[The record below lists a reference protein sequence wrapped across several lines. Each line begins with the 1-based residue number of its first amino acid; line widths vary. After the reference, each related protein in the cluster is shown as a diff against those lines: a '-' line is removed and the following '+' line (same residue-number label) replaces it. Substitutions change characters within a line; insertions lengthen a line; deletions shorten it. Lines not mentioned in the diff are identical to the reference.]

1 MVDGMSDMGT
11 TELGAASTPEQARA
25 AFRDGL
31 VRPTCGIAQGYAQAN
46 LMILPK
52 EQAFDFLLFAQRN
65 PKPCPLLEVMEP
77 GVTALVT
84 APGADIRTDVP
95 LYRVWKRG
103 ELVAEVPDI
112 REYWRSDLVTFVIGC
127 SFTFEFPLMEAGVP
141 VRHITAGRNVPMYD
155 TSIECRSAGA
165 FHSTMVVSMRGIPS
179 TQVADACR
187 ISGYYPSVHGA
198 PVCVGDPS
206 AIGIDDIMH
215 PDYGDAPRV
224 GAGRCAGVLGVRR
237 DPAGRGDGVQTGIRD
252 HARAGA
258 HVHHQQT
265 RFGIHG
271 VRGSAMSAVVAG
283 SVTGIDMNS
292 DMGESFGR
300 WTLGDDEALL
310 DVVSSANVAC
320 GFHAG
325 DPSVMLRTLSYA
337 ASRGVMVGAHVAYRD
352 LAGFG
357 RRYVDESPDELKA
370 DVMYQ
375 IAALEGMARSVGAQV
390 RYVKP
395 HGALYNRIVR
405 DESQAAA
412 VVEAIRSV
420 DASLAILTQPGAVV
434 GRLAAQAGL
443 RVFHE
448 AFADRA
454 YNVDG
459 TLVSRRLPD
468 AVIADPAEVAAR
480 VLRMVCEHEVVAIDG
495 TVVPLNADSV
505 CVHGDSP
512 SAVAMARAVRA
523 RLESEGVAI
532 RAFAGDAAASAAR
545 D

>member
-1 MVDGMSDMGT
+1 
-11 TELGAASTPEQARA
+11 
-25 AFRDGL
+25 
-31 VRPTCGIAQGYAQAN
+31 
-46 LMILPK
+46 
-52 EQAFDFLLFAQRN
+52 
-65 PKPCPLLEVMEP
+65 
-77 GVTALVT
+77 
-84 APGADIRTDVP
+84 
-95 LYRVWKRG
+95 
-103 ELVAEVPDI
+103 
-112 REYWRSDLVTFVIGC
+112 
-127 SFTFEFPLMEAGVP
+127 
-141 VRHITAGRNVPMYD
+141 
-155 TSIECRSAGA
+155 
-165 FHSTMVVSMRGIPS
+165 
-179 TQVADACR
+179 
-187 ISGYYPSVHGA
+187 
-198 PVCVGDPS
+198 
-206 AIGIDDIMH
+206 
-215 PDYGDAPRV
+215 
-224 GAGRCAGVLGVRR
+224 
-237 DPAGRGDGVQTGIRD
+237 
-252 HARAGA
+252 
-258 HVHHQQT
+258 
-265 RFGIHG
+265 
-271 VRGSAMSAVVAG
+271 MSAVVAG

-300 WTLGDDEALL
+300 WKLGDDEALL

-468 AVIADPAEVAAR
+468 AVIADPAEVVAR

>member
-1 MVDGMSDMGT
+1 MAVQETDGR
-11 TELGAASTPEQARA
+11 Q
-25 AFRDGL
+25 
-31 VRPTCGIAQGYAQAN
+31 
-46 LMILPK
+46 
-52 EQAFDFLLFAQRN
+52 
-65 PKPCPLLEVMEP
+65 
-77 GVTALVT
+77 TA
-84 APGADIRTDVP
+84 
-95 LYRVWKRG
+95 
-103 ELVAEVPDI
+103 
-112 REYWRSDLVTFVIGC
+112 
-127 SFTFEFPLMEAGVP
+127 
-141 VRHITAGRNVPMYD
+141 
-155 TSIECRSAGA
+155 
-165 FHSTMVVSMRGIPS
+165 MR
-179 TQVADACR
+179 
-187 ISGYYPSVHGA
+187 
-198 PVCVGDPS
+198 
-206 AIGIDDIMH
+206 
-215 PDYGDAPRV
+215 
-224 GAGRCAGVLGVRR
+224 
-237 DPAGRGDGVQTGIRD
+237 
-252 HARAGA
+252 
-258 HVHHQQT
+258 
-265 RFGIHG
+265 
-271 VRGSAMSAVVAG
+271 
-283 SVTGIDMNS
+283 IDMNS

-412 VVEAIRSV
+412 VV
-420 DASLAILTQPGAVV
+420 

-532 RAFAGDAAASAAR
+532 RAFAGDPAASAAR

>member
-1 MVDGMSDMGT
+1 
-11 TELGAASTPEQARA
+11 
-25 AFRDGL
+25 
-31 VRPTCGIAQGYAQAN
+31 
-46 LMILPK
+46 
-52 EQAFDFLLFAQRN
+52 
-65 PKPCPLLEVMEP
+65 
-77 GVTALVT
+77 
-84 APGADIRTDVP
+84 
-95 LYRVWKRG
+95 
-103 ELVAEVPDI
+103 
-112 REYWRSDLVTFVIGC
+112 
-127 SFTFEFPLMEAGVP
+127 
-141 VRHITAGRNVPMYD
+141 
-155 TSIECRSAGA
+155 
-165 FHSTMVVSMRGIPS
+165 
-179 TQVADACR
+179 
-187 ISGYYPSVHGA
+187 
-198 PVCVGDPS
+198 
-206 AIGIDDIMH
+206 
-215 PDYGDAPRV
+215 
-224 GAGRCAGVLGVRR
+224 
-237 DPAGRGDGVQTGIRD
+237 
-252 HARAGA
+252 
-258 HVHHQQT
+258 
-265 RFGIHG
+265 
-271 VRGSAMSAVVAG
+271 MSAVVAG

-300 WTLGDDEALL
+300 WKLGDDEALL

-337 ASRGVMVGAHVAYRD
+337 ASREVMVGVHVAYRD

-412 VVEAIRSV
+412 V

-454 YNVDG
+454 YNADG

>member
-1 MVDGMSDMGT
+1 
-11 TELGAASTPEQARA
+11 
-25 AFRDGL
+25 
-31 VRPTCGIAQGYAQAN
+31 
-46 LMILPK
+46 
-52 EQAFDFLLFAQRN
+52 
-65 PKPCPLLEVMEP
+65 
-77 GVTALVT
+77 
-84 APGADIRTDVP
+84 
-95 LYRVWKRG
+95 
-103 ELVAEVPDI
+103 
-112 REYWRSDLVTFVIGC
+112 
-127 SFTFEFPLMEAGVP
+127 
-141 VRHITAGRNVPMYD
+141 
-155 TSIECRSAGA
+155 
-165 FHSTMVVSMRGIPS
+165 
-179 TQVADACR
+179 
-187 ISGYYPSVHGA
+187 
-198 PVCVGDPS
+198 
-206 AIGIDDIMH
+206 
-215 PDYGDAPRV
+215 
-224 GAGRCAGVLGVRR
+224 
-237 DPAGRGDGVQTGIRD
+237 
-252 HARAGA
+252 
-258 HVHHQQT
+258 
-265 RFGIHG
+265 
-271 VRGSAMSAVVAG
+271 MSAVVAG

-300 WTLGDDEALL
+300 WKLGDDEALL

-337 ASRGVMVGAHVAYRD
+337 ASREVMVGAHVAYRD

-412 VVEAIRSV
+412 V

-454 YNVDG
+454 YNADG

-480 VLRMVCEHEVVAIDG
+480 VLRMVREHEVVAIDG

>member
-1 MVDGMSDMGT
+1 MAVQETDGR
-11 TELGAASTPEQARA
+11 Q
-25 AFRDGL
+25 
-31 VRPTCGIAQGYAQAN
+31 
-46 LMILPK
+46 
-52 EQAFDFLLFAQRN
+52 
-65 PKPCPLLEVMEP
+65 
-77 GVTALVT
+77 TA
-84 APGADIRTDVP
+84 
-95 LYRVWKRG
+95 
-103 ELVAEVPDI
+103 
-112 REYWRSDLVTFVIGC
+112 
-127 SFTFEFPLMEAGVP
+127 
-141 VRHITAGRNVPMYD
+141 
-155 TSIECRSAGA
+155 
-165 FHSTMVVSMRGIPS
+165 MR
-179 TQVADACR
+179 
-187 ISGYYPSVHGA
+187 
-198 PVCVGDPS
+198 
-206 AIGIDDIMH
+206 
-215 PDYGDAPRV
+215 
-224 GAGRCAGVLGVRR
+224 
-237 DPAGRGDGVQTGIRD
+237 
-252 HARAGA
+252 
-258 HVHHQQT
+258 
-265 RFGIHG
+265 
-271 VRGSAMSAVVAG
+271 
-283 SVTGIDMNS
+283 IDMNS

-412 VVEAIRSV
+412 VV
-420 DASLAILTQPGAVV
+420 

-454 YNVDG
+454 YNADG

>member
-77 GVTALVT
+77 GVTAPVT

-215 PDYGDAPRV
+215 PDYGDAP
-224 GAGRCAGVLGVRR
+224 VLE
-237 DPAGRGDGVQTGIRD
+237 PGDVP
-252 HARAGA
+252 
-258 HVHHQQT
+258 V
-265 RFGIHG
+265 F
-271 VRGSAMSAVVAG
+271 
-283 SVTGIDMNS
+283 
-292 DMGESFGR
+292 
-300 WTLGDDEALL
+300 W
-310 DVVSSANVAC
+310 AC

>member
-77 GVTALVT
+77 GV
-84 APGADIRTDVP
+84 
-95 LYRVWKRG
+95 
-103 ELVAEVPDI
+103 
-112 REYWRSDLVTFVIGC
+112 
-127 SFTFEFPLMEAGVP
+127 P

-165 FHSTMVVSMRGIPS
+165 FHSTMVVSMRGM
-179 TQVADACR
+179 R
-187 ISGYYPSVHGA
+187 
-198 PVCVGDPS
+198 CV
-206 AIGIDDIMH
+206 
-215 PDYGDAPRV
+215 
-224 GAGRCAGVLGVRR
+224 LRR
-237 DPAGRGDGVQTGIRD
+237 LRQKECCGGGTLRQRNDGKATEGMETMAVQETDGK
-252 HARAGA
+252 
-258 HVHHQQT
+258 QT
-265 RFGIHG
+265 
-271 VRGSAMSAVVAG
+271 AMR
-283 SVTGIDMNS
+283 IDMNS

-375 IAALEGMARSVGAQV
+375 IVEYGGLDGVHMTNVATVDGLEPYRYFKQVGQLTDCARS
-390 RYVKP
+390 
-395 HGALYNRIVR
+395 
-405 DESQAAA
+405 
-412 VVEAIRSV
+412 
-420 DASLAILTQPGAVV
+420 
-434 GRLAAQAGL
+434 
-443 RVFHE
+443 
-448 AFADRA
+448 
-454 YNVDG
+454 
-459 TLVSRRLPD
+459 
-468 AVIADPAEVAAR
+468 
-480 VLRMVCEHEVVAIDG
+480 
-495 TVVPLNADSV
+495 
-505 CVHGDSP
+505 
-512 SAVAMARAVRA
+512 
-523 RLESEGVAI
+523 
-532 RAFAGDAAASAAR
+532 
-545 D
+545 

>member
-1 MVDGMSDMGT
+1 MAVQETDGK
-11 TELGAASTPEQARA
+11 Q
-25 AFRDGL
+25 
-31 VRPTCGIAQGYAQAN
+31 
-46 LMILPK
+46 
-52 EQAFDFLLFAQRN
+52 
-65 PKPCPLLEVMEP
+65 
-77 GVTALVT
+77 TA
-84 APGADIRTDVP
+84 
-95 LYRVWKRG
+95 
-103 ELVAEVPDI
+103 
-112 REYWRSDLVTFVIGC
+112 
-127 SFTFEFPLMEAGVP
+127 
-141 VRHITAGRNVPMYD
+141 
-155 TSIECRSAGA
+155 
-165 FHSTMVVSMRGIPS
+165 MR
-179 TQVADACR
+179 
-187 ISGYYPSVHGA
+187 
-198 PVCVGDPS
+198 
-206 AIGIDDIMH
+206 
-215 PDYGDAPRV
+215 
-224 GAGRCAGVLGVRR
+224 
-237 DPAGRGDGVQTGIRD
+237 
-252 HARAGA
+252 
-258 HVHHQQT
+258 
-265 RFGIHG
+265 
-271 VRGSAMSAVVAG
+271 
-283 SVTGIDMNS
+283 IDMNS

-300 WTLGDDEALL
+300 WKLGDDEALL

-337 ASRGVMVGAHVAYRD
+337 ASREVMVGAHVAYRD

-412 VVEAIRSV
+412 V

-454 YNVDG
+454 YNADG

-480 VLRMVCEHEVVAIDG
+480 VLRMVREHEVVAIDG

>member
-77 GVTALVT
+77 GVTA
-84 APGADIRTDVP
+84 
-95 LYRVWKRG
+95 
-103 ELVAEVPDI
+103 
-112 REYWRSDLVTFVIGC
+112 
-127 SFTFEFPLMEAGVP
+127 
-141 VRHITAGRNVPMYD
+141 
-155 TSIECRSAGA
+155 
-165 FHSTMVVSMRGIPS
+165 
-179 TQVADACR
+179 
-187 ISGYYPSVHGA
+187 
-198 PVCVGDPS
+198 
-206 AIGIDDIMH
+206 
-215 PDYGDAPRV
+215 
-224 GAGRCAGVLGVRR
+224 
-237 DPAGRGDGVQTGIRD
+237 
-252 HARAGA
+252 
-258 HVHHQQT
+258 
-265 RFGIHG
+265 
-271 VRGSAMSAVVAG
+271 
-283 SVTGIDMNS
+283 
-292 DMGESFGR
+292 
-300 WTLGDDEALL
+300 
-310 DVVSSANVAC
+310 
-320 GFHAG
+320 
-325 DPSVMLRTLSYA
+325 
-337 ASRGVMVGAHVAYRD
+337 
-352 LAGFG
+352 
-357 RRYVDESPDELKA
+357 
-370 DVMYQ
+370 
-375 IAALEGMARSVGAQV
+375 
-390 RYVKP
+390 
-395 HGALYNRIVR
+395 
-405 DESQAAA
+405 
-412 VVEAIRSV
+412 
-420 DASLAILTQPGAVV
+420 PGAVV

-454 YNVDG
+454 YNADG

-480 VLRMVCEHEVVAIDG
+480 VLRMVREHEVVAIDG